1 MSRTYNE
8 QYFNTIG
15 ELQANPLPYDE
26 TVYKLIKFESDQRV
40 KTYPFYYL
48 SYDMW
53 RMDILGI
60 NDDSHI
66 RELIEN
72 LYRRE
77 ESNE

>member
-8 QYFNTIG
+8 QYFNTIE